1 MSNNFDY
8 LAIGHFARDITPTGF
23 VTGGTVAYA
32 GATARALGCRTAIL
46 TSYGPDFEP
55 DVETVDAAVEC
66 VPASET
72 TTFKNIYQDGGR
84 IQFLH
89 GRARRLLPE
98 HVPQGWENTPI
109 VHLAPIAVEVDPAL
123 VSHFPNSIVGLTPQ
137 GWMRKWDAGG
147 RVHPRFWDQARQ
159 VMPLAAAVVLSDE
172 DLADRSWLDQ
182 FRRWAPLLVLTQGAA
197 GCTVFMG
204 DEVRRIPAPTV
215 TEVNPT
221 GAGDVFAAAFLIR
234 LFQTKGNPWESA
246 RFANSIAAQ
255 SVTERD
261 FPAKIRKLQVAIE
274 E

>member
-32 GATARALGCRTAIL
+32 GATARELGCRTAIL
-46 TSYGPDFEP
+46 TSYGPDFTP
-55 DVETVDAAVEC
+55 DVDTVDAAVER

-72 TTFKNIYQDGGR
+72 TTFKNIYRDGTR
-84 IQFLH
+84 TQFLH
-89 GRARRLLPE
+89 GRARQLLPE
-98 HVPQGWENTPI
+98 HVPQGWEKTPI
-109 VHLAPIAVEVDPAL
+109 VHLAPIAVEVDAAL
-123 VSHFPNSIVGLTPQ
+123 VRHFPNSIVGLTPQ
-137 GWMRKWDAGG
+137 GWMRKWDDSG

-172 DLADRSWLDQ
+172 DLADRSWLDK
-182 FRRWAPLLVLTQGAA
+182 FRKWAPLLVLTQGAA

-204 DEVRRIPAPTV
+204 DEVRRVPAPSV

-234 LFQTKGNPWESA
+234 LYQTKGNPWESA
-246 RFANSIAAQ
+246 RFANSIAAR

-261 FPAKIRKLQVAIE
+261 FAAKIRKLRVAIE